1 MLVAPTPPKSQTL
14 RNRAGEVRHLV
25 YLAQLTLTRLGH
37 RVDERTMVVLP
48 LVLSSL
54 DMADTVCFLLE
65 AAPERYWVGAAA
77 LQRAQIEH
85 LLRAAYFARAATE
98 VEVEAFRT
106 EGELPRRP
114 HDRPDRPDRTIYLR
128 EIAQEAY
135 QEVLGDDLPKLLAMI
150 KNHHGDLSGFLH
162 GGKEIVDVYSRMHDE
177 LGNIELEWDELL
189 GTVDNVAVFV
199 QFAVGVAMGLSPLE
213 PEQID
218 AAARASYEQGM
229 AYMQERPRAA
239 DEPEER

>member
-1 MLVAPTPPKSQTL
+1 MAPASTESQSL
-14 RNRAGEVRHLV
+14 RNRARQARHLV
-25 YLAQLTLTRLGH
+25 YLAQQTLTRLGH

-54 DMADTVCFLLE
+54 DMADTVCYLLE

-85 LLRAAYFARAATE
+85 LLRAAFFARAGTIE
-98 VEVEAFRT
+98 EVEAFRT
-106 EGELPRRP
+106 DGKLPKRP
-114 HDRPDRPDRTIYLR
+114 HERPGRPDRTIYLR
-128 EIAQEAY
+128 EIAEEAY
-135 QEVLGDDLPKLLAMI
+135 HDVLGEDLPKLLTMI

-177 LGNIELEWDELL
+177 LGNIELEWEELL
-189 GTVDNVAVFV
+189 DTVDNVAVFV
-199 QFAVGVAMGLSPLE
+199 QFAVGVAMSISPLE

-218 AAARASYEQGM
+218 AAARECYEQGM
-229 AYMQERPRAA
+229 AYMHERPRAA
-239 DEPEER
+239 DELEEP